1 MTRKQLLEDLFFA
14 AKKYLLSCG
23 RNISTS
29 EMVATKL
36 VNEVIKR
43 NTSDKDI
50 KRLRD
55 IFIY

>member
-23 RNISTS
+23 RNMSTA

-36 VNEVIKR
+36 VNEAIKR
-43 NTSDKDI
+43 DLSDKDI
-50 KRLRD
+50 KRTRD
-55 IFIY
+55 IFLQ

>member
-1 MTRKQLLEDLFFA
+1 MTRKQLLEDLFLA